1 MVHDG
6 YLLPFKMQIGGQIL
20 IRVTLIYQSLSFI
33 KFLEILRHHIKILR
47 NNQTPQVTINCIWV
61 ETYMF
66 IAQYA

>member
-6 YLLPFKMQIGGQIL
+6 IFDALQNANWWSDI
-20 IRVTLIYQSLSFI
+20 IRVTLIYQSLSFM
-33 KFLEILRHHIKILR
+33 KSLEIIRHHIKMLR